1 MVIHSIVRKT
11 DVFEFKIQDLSG
23 NFLFKQNI
31 DRVERETLLSLP
43 NQNNEEALKPHQHLQ
58 NITTTDTGK
67 EKELLI
73 QLIFS
78 ASNFKKI

>member
-43 NQNNEEALKPHQHLQ
+43 NQNNEEVLKPHQHLQ
-58 NITTTDTGK
+58 NITMTDTYK

-73 QLIFS
+73 QLIFTT
-78 ASNFKKI
+78 SNFKKI